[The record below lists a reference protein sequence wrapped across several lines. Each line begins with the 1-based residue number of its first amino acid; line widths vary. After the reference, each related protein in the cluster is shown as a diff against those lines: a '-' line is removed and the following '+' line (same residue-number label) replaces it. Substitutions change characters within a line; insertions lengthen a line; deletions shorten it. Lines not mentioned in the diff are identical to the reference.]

1 VKIAIAGGSGTVG
14 RYVVESVTKSGHE
27 VVVLSRSSGFDLI
40 SGGGLAEALAD
51 VEVII
56 DVSNPSTTNGA
67 KASSFFTA
75 VTKNLHTAGSQV
87 GVQRLVSLSIVGID
101 NFPFGYYQAKLAQE
115 AAVFAGPLSASVV
128 RATQF
133 HEFAAQI
140 LHRTKRGPFSAMP
153 MMKIQPI
160 AARSVGQ
167 VLCDAALS
175 PPSQTTIEI
184 AGPNVE
190 SLVAMSRTIMR
201 ERGRRA
207 IVIPIRVPG
216 TAGKMMRGGGQLPS
230 TGAQLVGPTFA
241 DWLLTTDAN
250 YPPL

>member
-1 VKIAIAGGSGTVG
+1 MKIAIAGGSGTVG
-14 RYVVESVTKSGHE
+14 RYVVDSVTKAGHE
-27 VVVLSRSSGFDLI
+27 AVALSRSSGFDLV
-40 SGGGLAEALAD
+40 SGAGLADALVG

-56 DVSNPSTTNGA
+56 DVSNPSTSNGA
-67 KASSFFTA
+67 KATSFFSE
-75 VTKNLHTAGSQV
+75 VTKNLQRSGGQAR
-87 GVQRLVSLSIVGID
+87 VQRLVSLSIVGID
-101 NFPFGYYQAKLAQE
+101 NFPYGYYRAKLAQE
-115 AAVFAGPLSASVV
+115 EAVFAGPLSATVV

-140 LHRTKRGPFSAMP
+140 LHRTKRGPLAAMP
-153 MMKIQPI
+153 MMQVQPI

-175 PPSQTTIEI
+175 PPSQKITEI

-201 ERGRRA
+201 ERGSRG
-207 IVIPIRVPG
+207 IVIPIWVPG

-230 TGAQLVGPTFA
+230 TAANLVGPAFA
-241 DWLLTTDAN
+241 QWLLTTDAN

>member
-1 VKIAIAGGSGTVG
+1 MRIAVAGGSGTVG
-14 RYVVESVTKSGHE
+14 RYVVESVTKAGHE
-27 VVVLSRSSGFDLI
+27 ALVLSRSSGFNLV
-40 SGGGLAEALAD
+40 SGESLAD
-51 VEVII
+51 ALSGVEVII

-67 KASSFFTA
+67 KATSFFTN
-75 VTKNLHTAGSQV
+75 VTKNLHALGNQA

-101 NFPFGYYQAKLAQE
+101 NFPFGYYKAKLAQE
-115 AAVFAGPLSASVV
+115 AAVFAGPLSATVV

-140 LHRTKRGPFSAMP
+140 LHRTKRGPISAMP

-167 VLCDAALS
+167 MLSDAALS
-175 PPSQTTIEI
+175 PPSQKISEI
-184 AGPNVE
+184 AGPEVE
-190 SLVAMSRTIMR
+190 NLVAMSRKVIR
-201 ERGRRA
+201 ERGSRA

-216 TAGKMMRGGGQLPS
+216 TAGKMMRGGGQLPKS
-230 TGAQLVGPTFA
+230 GAQLLGPSFS

-250 YPPL
+250 FPPL

>member
-27 VVVLSRSSGFDLI
+27 ALILSRSSGFDLV
-40 SGGGLAEALAD
+40 GGVGLVDALAR

-75 VTKNLHTAGSQV
+75 VTKNLHASGSQA
-87 GVQRLVSLSIVGID
+87 GVQRFVSLSIVGID

-115 AAVFAGPLSASVV
+115 EAVFAGPLSANVI

-140 LHRTKRGPFSAMP
+140 LHRTKRGPFAAMP
-153 MMKIQPI
+153 MMQIQPI
-160 AARSVGQ
+160 AARAVGQ
-167 VLCDAALS
+167 VLCEAAMSAPLQEIS
-175 PPSQTTIEI
+175 EI
-184 AGPNVE
+184 AGPRVE
-190 SLVAMSRTIMR
+190 SLVAMSRKIMR
-201 ERGRRA
+201 ERGSRA
-207 IVIPIRVPG
+207 VVIPIRVPG

-250 YPPL
+250 LPPL

>member
-1 VKIAIAGGSGTVG
+1 VKIAIAGGNGTVG
-14 RYVVESVTKSGHE
+14 RYVVDSVTKAGHE
-27 VVVLSRSSGFDLI
+27 AVILSRSSGFDLV
-40 SGGGLAEALAD
+40 GGEGLADALVG

-56 DVSNPSTTNGA
+56 DVSNPSTTNGT
-67 KASSFFTA
+67 KASSFFTE
-75 VTKNLHTAGSQV
+75 VTKNLHRSGSQAR
-87 GVQRLVSLSIVGID
+87 VQRLLSLSIVGID

-115 AAVFAGPLSASVV
+115 EAVFAGPLSATVV

-140 LHRTKRGPFSAMP
+140 LHRTKRGPIAGMP
-153 MMKIQPI
+153 MMRIQPI

-167 VLCDAALS
+167 FLCDAAIS
-175 PPSQTTIEI
+175 APSQKITEI

-201 ERGRRA
+201 ERGSRGV
-207 IVIPIRVPG
+207 VIPIRVPG

-250 YPPL
+250 FPPL

>member
-27 VVVLSRSSGFDLI
+27 AVTLSRSSGFDLI
-40 SGGGLAEALAD
+40 SGEGLADALAD

-56 DVSNPSTTNGA
+56 DVSNPFTKNGA
-67 KASSFFTA
+67 KASLFFTT
-75 VTKNLHTAGSQV
+75 VTKNLHAAGSQA
-87 GVQRLVSLSIVGID
+87 GVQRLVSLSIVVID
-101 NFPFGYYQAKLAQE
+101 NFPFGYYEAKLAQE
-115 AAVFAGPLSASVV
+115 EAVFAGPLSANVV

-140 LHRTKRGPFSAMP
+140 LHRTKRGPFAGMP
-153 MMKIQPI
+153 MMRVQPI

-167 VLCDAALS
+167 ALCDAALS
-175 PPSQTTIEI
+175 PPSQKTTEI
-184 AGPNVE
+184 AGPKVE
-190 SLVAMSRTIMR
+190 SLVTMSRTIMR
-201 ERGRRA
+201 ERGSRA

-216 TAGKMMRGGGQLPS
+216 AAGKMMRGGGQLPS
-230 TGAQLVGPTFA
+230 SGAQLVGPTFV

>member
-1 VKIAIAGGSGTVG
+1 LKIAVAGGSGTVG

-27 VVVLSRSSGFDLI
+27 AVILSRSSGVDLV
-40 SGGGLAEALAD
+40 SREGLDNALAN

-67 KASSFFTA
+67 KASLFFTT
-75 VTKNLHTAGSQV
+75 VTKNLHAAGSQA

-101 NFPFGYYQAKLAQE
+101 NFPFGYYKAKLAQE
-115 AAVFAGPLSASVV
+115 AAVFVGSLSANVI

-175 PPSQTTIEI
+175 PSSQKTTEV

-190 SLVAMSRTIMR
+190 SLVNMSRTMMR

-207 IVIPIRVPG
+207 IVIPLRVPG

-230 TGAQLVGPTFA
+230 SEAQIVGPTFA
-241 DWLLTTDAN
+241 NWLLTTDAN